1 MGFYFICYTLIGIC
15 FGCAGTIH
23 ISRQDYR
30 RSQLS
35 VFWLNPSPA
44 AEGILLAASVA
55 PVFALITSL
64 IQGGFWVVATFLEL
78 ALGAI
83 IARFLFPQFLINFL
97 ALVSP
102 LILIV
107 ILGALWGVWYL

>member
-1 MGFYFICYTLIGIC
+1 MDFYFICYTIVGIC

-23 ISRQDYR
+23 LSMQDYR
-30 RSQLS
+30 RSQLT
-35 VFWLNPSPA
+35 VFWLNASPA
-44 AEGILLAASVA
+44 AEGILLAACIA
-55 PVFALITSL
+55 PVLALITSL
-64 IQGGFWVVATFLEL
+64 IQGGFWVIATFFEL

-83 IARFLFPQFLINFL
+83 IARFLIPQFLLNIL

-107 ILGALWGVWYL
+107 TFGALWGFWYI